1 MAHNLNITN
10 GKAAMFYSGER
21 PWHGL
26 GTQLDKPATAAEAIV
41 AASLDWQVEPR
52 FMQTVDGDNVEDFRA
67 IIRLDTGDCLGVV
80 GRGYAAIQ
88 NAQAFGFFDAVV
100 GSGGAHYHTAG
111 ALGKGQQV
119 WMLAQLPGILRVQ
132 RTDDTTEKF
141 LLLANSHDG
150 TSSLRMFFTPIR
162 VVCQNTLNVALRS
175 SGHQQGVSIRHT
187 GDIESKV
194 QEAQR
199 ALGLAIRYYDDLEG
213 LVNKLASVRIRSN
226 TVARYFE
233 SIVPDNP
240 DALTHTRTENIRAAM
255 LRNFDEGRGNQL
267 PGIRGTLWAA
277 LNAVTEYVDHQRSTT
292 GETDIEVRGN
302 RLASQWFGS
311 GARMKAKAWNEAI
324 TLAHVS
330 LN

>member
-10 GKAAMFYSGER
+10 GKAAMFYHGER

-26 GTQLDKPATAAEAIV
+26 GTLLDGPATAAEAIV
-41 AASLDWQVEPR
+41 AAGLDWQVEAR
-52 FMQTVDGDNVEDFRA
+52 FMQTVDDDNVNGFRA

-80 GRGYAAIQ
+80 GPSYAAIQ

-100 GSGGAHYHTAG
+100 GNGGAHYHTAG
-111 ALGKGQQV
+111 ALGKGEQV
-119 WMLAQLPGILRVQ
+119 WMLAQLPGIIRVA

-162 VVCQNTLNVALRS
+162 VVCQNTLNVALGGRCT
-175 SGHQQGVSIRHT
+175 QQGISIRHI
-187 GDIESKV
+187 GDIASKV

-199 ALGLAIRYYDDLEG
+199 ALGLAIRYYDDLES

-240 DALTHTRTENIRAAM
+240 EAQSHTRTENIRTAM
-255 LRNFDEGRGNQL
+255 LRNFEEGKGNQL
-267 PGIRGTLWAA
+267 PGIRGTMWAA

-292 GETDIEVRGN
+292 GESDIEVRGN

-311 GARMKAKAWNEAI
+311 GARIKARAWDEA
-324 TLAHVS
+324 LSFAGVS